1 MSQKYILGRRAQ
13 TRTTVIR
20 YSVWIGILLLL
31 LAVLQVSFFPR
42 FRLLGGIPDL
52 MMIAVLCLSF
62 FSGRYMGAITGIAA
76 GFLIDA
82 IGSTG
87 IVILPLCY
95 LFLGYVVGHYAK
107 ILGHANYPSYLVY
120 LAVSLLYRAL
130 ITVLLA
136 CMSYSS
142 VNLIKI
148 LIYSVLPELLV
159 TAIAGCILY
168 FPLKIFCMFLENKRK
183 RES

>member
-1 MSQKYILGRRAQ
+1 MSQKYILGHRAQ
-13 TRTTVIR
+13 TRTRAIR
-20 YSVWIGILLLL
+20 YTVWVGLLLIL

-52 MMIAVLCLSF
+52 MIVAVLCLSY
-62 FSGRYMGAITGIAA
+62 FSGRYMGAVTGIAA

-87 IVILPLCY
+87 IVIMPICY
-95 LFLGYVVGHYAK
+95 LFLGYVAGHYAK
-107 ILGHANYPSYLVY
+107 IVGQNNYASYLVY
-120 LAVSLLYRAL
+120 LAITLLYRAV

-136 CMSYSS
+136 CMSYST

-168 FPLKIFCMFLENKRK
+168 FPLQLFCRLVAKK
-183 RES
+183 

>member
-1 MSQKYILGRRAQ
+1 MSQKYILGHRAQ
-13 TRTTVIR
+13 TRTREIR
-20 YSVWIGILLLL
+20 YTVLIGLLLILL
-31 LAVLQVSFFPR
+31 AILQVSFFPR
-42 FRLLGGIPDL
+42 FRLLGSIPDL
-52 MMIAVLCLSF
+52 MIVAVLCLSY

-87 IVILPLCY
+87 IVILPICY
-95 LFLGYVVGHYAK
+95 LFLGYLAGHYAK
-107 ILGHANYPSYLVY
+107 ILGHNSYPSYLVY
-120 LAVSLLYRAL
+120 LGVALLYRAV

-142 VNLIKI
+142 VHLLEI
-148 LIYSVLPELLV
+148 LFYSVLSEMLF

-168 FPLKIFCMFLENKRK
+168 FPLKKFCAFLAKH
-183 RES
+183 

>member
-20 YSVWIGILLLL
+20 YTVLIGLLLIL

-42 FRLLGGIPDL
+42 FRLFGGIPDL
-52 MMIAVLCLSF
+52 MIVAVLCLSF

-107 ILGHANYPSYLVY
+107 ILGHGSYLSYLVY
-120 LAVSLLYRAL
+120 LAVTLLYRSV
-130 ITVLLA
+130 ITILLA

-159 TAIAGCILY
+159 TAIAGCTLY
-168 FPLKIFCMFLENKRK
+168 FPLRVLNSLCKQPD
-183 RES
+183 

>member
-20 YSVWIGILLLL
+20 YTVLIGLLMIL
-31 LAVLQVSFFPR
+31 LAVLQVSLFPR
-42 FRLLGGIPDL
+42 LRLFWGIPDL
-52 MMIAVLCLSF
+52 MIVAVLCLSF

-95 LFLGYVVGHYAK
+95 LFLGYLVGHYAK
-107 ILGHANYPSYLVY
+107 VLGHSSYLSYLVY
-120 LAVSLLYRAL
+120 LSTTLLYRAV

-136 CMSYSS
+136 CMSYQS

-148 LIYSVLPELLV
+148 IVYAVLPEMLY

-168 FPLKIFCMFLENKRK
+168 FPLRGFCIFLSKK
-183 RES
+183 

>member
-1 MSQKYILGRRAQ
+1 MSQKYILGHRAQ
-13 TRTTVIR
+13 TRTRAIR
-20 YSVWIGILLLL
+20 YTVLIGLLLIL

-42 FRLLGGIPDL
+42 FRLFWGIPDL
-52 MMIAVLCLSF
+52 MIVAVLCLSY

-95 LFLGYVVGHYAK
+95 LFLGYLAGHYAK
-107 ILGHANYPSYLVY
+107 VLGHSGYLSYLVY
-120 LAVSLLYRAL
+120 LGITLLYRAV

-148 LIYSVLPELLV
+148 LIYSVLPEMLM
-159 TAIAGCILY
+159 TALAGCLLY
-168 FPLKIFCMFLENKRK
+168 FPLKLLCIFLAKK
-183 RES
+183 